1 MDFIDNGAGVDK
13 ANHDMIFEKF
23 ARASDHTKAGGAGIG
38 LAICSEIISNLGGQI
53 FYLPGQRGAAFRI
66 SLPRD

>member
-1 MDFIDNGAGVDK
+1 
-13 ANHDMIFEKF
+13 MIFEKF
-23 ARASDHTKAGGAGIG
+23 ARASDYTKAGGAGLG
-38 LAICSEIISNLGGQI
+38 LAICREIISNLGGQI